1 MAFPSTAAANAIGQG
16 ANVVAKTGL
25 PSRVIDNLIA
35 AGLLEIGG
43 GLVSSATGGLASVAP
58 KSPPL
63 GTPTPTTGRGAGF
76 FRSAADYADYVRQYQ
91 QEAYNRALAGMIPGV
106 GESFVEKLPPL
117 LSPEEFFDLQ
127 YTQAESAAEGL
138 AQRER
143 ALEALKGEL
152 GIEKVKAEKLG
163 DIEREKVARQYG
175 LAQGVLE
182 STISTILAKP
192 DLTGSAVLTEVAR
205 AV

>member
-1 MAFPSTAAANAIGQG
+1 MAIPAAAANAVG
-16 ANVVAKTGL
+16 KTGL
-25 PSRVIDNLIA
+25 PGRILDELIA
-35 AGLLEIGG
+35 G
-43 GLVSSATGGLASVAP
+43 GLITGAGAIASRFVGGAAPQSAS
-58 KSPPL
+58 L
-63 GTPTPTTGRGAGF
+63 GTPTPTTGKGAGF

-127 YTQAESAAEGL
+127 YTQAEGAAEGL

-143 ALEALKGEL
+143 ALEALRGEL

-182 STISTILAKP
+182 SAISNILAQP
-192 DLTGSAVLTEVAR
+192 NLTGSAVLTEVAR

>member
-1 MAFPSTAAANAIGQG
+1 MAIPAAAANAIG
-16 ANVVAKTGL
+16 KTGL
-25 PSRVIDNLIA
+25 PGRVLDELIA
-35 AGLLEIGG
+35 G
-43 GLVSSATGGLASVAP
+43 GLITGAGAIASRFAESAAP
-58 KSPPL
+58 QPAQL
-63 GTPTPTTGRGAGF
+63 GTPVPTTGKGAGF

-91 QEAYNRALAGMIPGV
+91 REAYNRALAGMIPGV
-106 GESFVEKLPPL
+106 GEGFVEKLPPL

-127 YTQAESAAEGL
+127 YTQAEGAAEGL

-143 ALEALKGEL
+143 ALESLKGEL

-182 STISTILAKP
+182 SAISNILAQP
-192 DLTGSAVLTEVAR
+192 NLTGSAVLSEVAR